1 MVSTFWVLTTGVN
14 PFSFAL
20 FFNSN
25 VDIVRPP
32 YPIAFERLYICASNL
47 SSVSNYKLAIM
58 CMLDNSFLSR
68 EQATLQTFDSQTHGN
83 MCNTDYRFCACC
95 SFQCAMCNVLY
106 PQCANV

>member
-20 FFNSN
+20 FFNSK

-47 SSVSNYKLAIM
+47 SSVSNYTLAIM
-58 CMLDNSFLSR
+58 CMLDNSVLSR
-68 EQATLQTFDSQTHGN
+68 EQTTLQTFNNQTYDN
-83 MCNTDYRFCACC
+83 VCNTQHYHECT
-95 SFQCAMCNVLY
+95 QIN
-106 PQCANV
+106 